1 MKRRVRWCVIVLP
14 VLFLSACAVA
24 TPASRLESYVGSSVT
39 RPAGSSEAC
48 RQRDVGL
55 MVIHDTA
62 AQGTVAP
69 FSQEGLQHLSE
80 RIKVRVEQSL
90 PVKIVKVAAPRSL
103 AGQSEWFSW
112 QQTAREQDVD
122 VLLLVVLSLVEA
134 KSQDRLPLDGSQD
147 GGGAM
152 GMLVGSTTS
161 DYALVEMGLLDA
173 KADLVLARAEGR
185 GVATLEQ
192 LDSGLTSNA
201 YPVIRQPGRAQ
212 RYFPPRGEGN
222 AQGMTALIAV
232 DDALEQALYRLKS
245 CSNQ

>member
-1 MKRRVRWCVIVLP
+1 MKRHAQWGFIFLP
-14 VLFLSACAVA
+14 VLFLSACAES

-39 RPAGSSEAC
+39 RPVGSSEAC

-62 AQGTVAP
+62 TKGTVAP
-69 FSQEGLQHLSE
+69 LSQEGLQHLSE
-80 RIKVRVEQSL
+80 RIKVRVQQSL
-90 PVKIVKVAAPRSL
+90 PIKVVKVAAPRSL
-103 AGQSEWFSW
+103 AGQAESFSW
-112 QQTAREQDVD
+112 QQTAREQGVD
-122 VLLLVVLSLVEA
+122 VLLLAVLSLVEA

-152 GMLVGSTTS
+152 GMLAGSTTS

-185 GVATLEQ
+185 GAATLEQ
-192 LDSGLTSNA
+192 LDNGLTSNA
-201 YPVIRQPGRAQ
+201 YPVIRQPGKVQ

-222 AQGMTALIAV
+222 AQGMATLIAV